1 MAYYDE
7 AQKKWIWEDQPKG
20 APDPMA
26 PGAAALP
33 SYFQRRQQEE
43 QQALLSQDE
52 KARKEFQS
60 KPARPLIA
68 KDPGQFVSEFGK
80 IVGNSAT
87 ALATDTVDL
96 GLGLVDVAR
105 AAAAPVTGD
114 DFRWNQVFDDSD
126 NPLTKWRR
134 QTFRMET
141 ELGQAASNLVR
152 IGTAFALFPKMAGR
166 ALLGGA
172 VKGAAV
178 AEDVGKVA
186 SKGRQIATSIG
197 RLLEP
202 MKPEAVTAAL
212 KTVRATELTSR
223 AGKRAGRIA
232 QGDEYLYATLRDYN
246 RAARG
251 ALKVNDAGKAEVLA
265 GTVDRWT
272 ALKVAAGKYTPNAD
286 KIKNFAQF
294 AAWDAFVAFN
304 VAGEGDYTMDET
316 FGDMLEDSNNPY
328 LRGIGRLTGTTAE
341 MGALEVKG
349 KQMLEGLVLGGIVE
363 SAFHYYRISRYV
375 NAFQK
380 ATPTERAAIISAF
393 EGEAENIGVGIS
405 KSMGETD
412 NIFSRAVP
420 VPKAKP
426 GPGVMTPQQ
435 PTNAELKAQFFAG
448 RSPTGQGLSSLG
460 QRLLPPANGS
470 TQEVAPVVSDGIKR
484 TLRVWEGPQQPVRF
498 NMGEEPERELRLREV
513 PEGPVRFNMGEEPKR
528 TLRVWEGPTKF
539 NMGEDVERELTSLP
553 DWEGE
558 YKSAFAID
566 AYIAARQALKGL
578 ADTASGVQGLFDSV
592 LGAAKNLIPKNRVS
606 SIEVL
611 QKIGVKLNDAGTQPV
626 ADAAL
631 TNFIQERGLKEGWI
645 QLDPDTF
652 TMSVRRDIASELD
665 AGDAAVRQADALDA
679 VAAALDEEAVVMR
692 SASSP
697 AAAPPEPVVPPSGP
711 VQEALGQ
718 AETRNVPQVVGD
730 QTPPGREV
738 GGSLVPLGQAKQPQL
753 PGAPEQA
760 ALPGAPE
767 RAALPGAPERMAL
780 PGAPERMALPGAPER
795 MALPQGPLFTPGLVD
810 EAMREAAQADALDAK
825 AQQEL
830 ARVLA
835 GPKDQLS
842 DEEAVRVAFGSGID
856 RLYVAPVVE
865 KLADRPG
872 FGVYGPDGELLKTFT
887 SQRGADAYVKKVVD
901 SERQGFVDRARAM
914 NAQAQPVEL
923 AMKYG
928 SPYLDSDVVGK
939 VKITSG
945 QARALQALFMS
956 EAAKP
961 VIDRVVGAV
970 WTPGMFRGIDD
981 LMTMEKGSR
990 MIEMSQSQMSQIV
1003 EAVTKAAASGEITTS
1018 QRTALNNMVQ
1028 RLQETAELLEPEAIA
1043 KRDVQNILD
1052 AIATLSKTGEFCG
1065 VV

>member
-7 AQKKWIWEDQPKG
+7 AQKKWIWEDESRGVPE
-20 APDPMA
+20 PMA

-33 SYFQRRQQEE
+33 SYFQRRQQDE
-43 QQALLSQDE
+43 QQALLAQDE
-52 KARKEFQS
+52 QARKGFQS

-68 KDPGQFVSEFGK
+68 KDLGQFGSEFGK
-80 IVGNSAT
+80 IVGNSVE

-105 AAAAPVTGD
+105 ATAAPVTGD
-114 DFRWNQVFDDSD
+114 DFKWNQVFEDSD

-134 QTFRMET
+134 QRYTMET

-152 IGTAFALFPKMAGR
+152 IGTSLLVFPKIVGR
-166 ALLGGA
+166 ALIGGA
-172 VKGAAV
+172 AKGAAV

-186 SKGRQIATSIG
+186 SKGRQVASAFG

-232 QGDEYLYATLRDYN
+232 QGDEYLYATLRDYS

-251 ALKVNDAGKAEVLA
+251 AVKVGDKGRVEVLA

-272 ALKVAAGKYTPNAD
+272 ALKVAAGKYTSNTE

-316 FGDMLEDSNNPY
+316 FGDMLEESNNPY
-328 LRGIGRLTGTTAE
+328 LRGIGRLTGTTPE

-349 KQMLEGLVLGGIVE
+349 KQMLEGLVLGGVIE
-363 SAFHYYRISRYV
+363 SAFHFYRISRYV

-405 KSMGETD
+405 KSMGEAD
-412 NIFSRAVP
+412 NVFSRAVP
-420 VPKAKP
+420 VPKAEP
-426 GPGVMTPQQ
+426 GPGIVTPQQ
-435 PTNAELKAQFFAG
+435 PTNADLKAQFLAG
-448 RSPTGQGLSSLG
+448 RPPVEPQPTTQLRQILSTLERMRLKGDPNEPPGAMVPASPAGQLVERAAPIGPVQEALGRMGSRGVLQAPGEQAAQPTNEDLKAAFRAAMKAAGRTDDADEEAYQQWLASNFGRELGGPLG
-460 QRLLPPANGS
+460 QAIPPGQLEAPDVFPARVSEQLSEVGKEASTTGGAPGSISRTGIEPVEVRVLGEPIVTPQTYREGFAQDALRTAKEAWKMRDLVYQEGAGGNLQQIYRDVKALAPTSRLL
-470 TQEVAPVVSDGIKR
+470 
-484 TLRVWEGPQQPVRF
+484 
-498 NMGEEPERELRLREV
+498 
-513 PEGPVRFNMGEEPKR
+513 
-528 TLRVWEGPTKF
+528 
-539 NMGEDVERELTSLP
+539 
-553 DWEGE
+553 
-558 YKSAFAID
+558 AID
-566 AYIAARQALKGL
+566 LMRQ
-578 ADTASGVQGLFDSV
+578 
-592 LGAAKNLIPKNRVS
+592 
-606 SIEVL
+606 
-611 QKIGVKLNDAGTQPV
+611 IGVRLNDAGMQNA
-626 ADAAL
+626 ADSMM

-645 QLDPDTF
+645 AIDPDTF
-652 TMSVRRDIASELD
+652 TMSVRQDIASDLD
-665 AGDAAVRQADALDA
+665 AGDAAVRQADALEASMVPGMEGVDLDP
-679 VAAALDEEAVVMR
+679 ALA
-692 SASSP
+692 
-697 AAAPPEPVVPPSGP
+697 
-711 VQEALGQ
+711 
-718 AETRNVPQVVGD
+718 
-730 QTPPGREV
+730 
-738 GGSLVPLGQAKQPQL
+738 
-753 PGAPEQA
+753 
-760 ALPGAPE
+760 
-767 RAALPGAPERMAL
+767 
-780 PGAPERMALPGAPER
+780 
-795 MALPQGPLFTPGLVD
+795 D

-830 ARVLA
+830 AKMLA

-842 DEEAVRVAFGSGID
+842 DEDAVRVAFGSDID

-865 KLADRPG
+865 KLPDRPG

-887 SQRGADAYVKKVVD
+887 SQRGADAYAKQVTA

-981 LMTMEKGSR
+981 LMTTQKGAR

-1003 EAVTKAAASGEITTS
+1003 EGVTKAVSAGEITPA
-1018 QRTALNNMVQ
+1018 QKTALNNMVQ
-1028 RLQETAELLEPEAIA
+1028 RLQETAELMEPEAIA

-1052 AIATLSKTGEFCG
+1052 AMATLSKVGEFCG

>member
-20 APDPMA
+20 TPDPMA

-52 KARKEFQS
+52 QARKEFQS

-68 KDPGQFVSEFGK
+68 KDLGQFGSEFAK
-80 IVGNSAT
+80 ILGNSVE
-87 ALATDTVDL
+87 ALGTDTVDL

-114 DFRWNQVFDDSD
+114 DFRWNQVFEDSD
-126 NPLTKWRR
+126 NPWTKWRR
-134 QTFRMET
+134 ERYRMET

-166 ALLGGA
+166 ALIGGA
-172 VKGAAV
+172 AKGAAV

-186 SKGRQIATSIG
+186 SKGRQIATAVG

-251 ALKVNDAGKAEVLA
+251 AAKVNDAGKAEVLA

-304 VAGEGDYTMDET
+304 IAGEGDYTMDET

-349 KQMLEGLVLGGIVE
+349 KQMLEGLVLGGVIE

-405 KSMGETD
+405 RSMGETD

-420 VPKAKP
+420 APKAKP
-426 GPGVMTPQQ
+426 GPGVITPGQ
-435 PTNAELKAQFFAG
+435 PTNAELKAQFLAG
-448 RSPTGQGLSSLG
+448 RPPVEPQPTTQLQQILSTLERMRLKGDPNEPPGAIVPAPSAGQLVERAAPIGPVQEALRRMGSRGVLQAPGEQAAQPTSEELRAAFNAAMEAAGRTDGGDEEAYQQWLVSNFGRELGGPLG
-460 QRLLPPANGS
+460 QAIPPGQLEAPDIFPVRVSEPAPGAGK
-470 TQEVAPVVSDGIKR
+470 EAPVTGGAPESIARTGI
-484 TLRVWEGPQQPVRF
+484 EPV
-498 NMGEEPERELRLREV
+498 EV
-513 PEGPVRFNMGEEPKR
+513 K
-528 TLRVWEGPTKF
+528 
-539 NMGEDVERELTSLP
+539 
-553 DWEGE
+553 
-558 YKSAFAID
+558 
-566 AYIAARQALKGL
+566 
-578 ADTASGVQGLFDSV
+578 V
-592 LGAAKNLIPKNRVS
+592 LGEPIVTPQTYRAGFAQDALRTAKEAWKMRDLVYREGAGGNLQQIYKDVKALAPTNRLS
-606 SIEVL
+606 AIEL
-611 QKIGVKLNDAGTQPV
+611 MNQIGVRLNDAGMQNA
-626 ADAAL
+626 ADSMM
-631 TNFIQERGLKEGWI
+631 TNFIQERGLREGWI
-645 QLDPDTF
+645 TIDPDTF
-652 TMSVRRDIASELD
+652 TMSVRQDIASDLD
-665 AGDAAVRQADALDA
+665 VGDAAVRQADALEASMVPGMEGVD
-679 VAAALDEEAVVMR
+679 LD
-692 SASSP
+692 
-697 AAAPPEPVVPPSGP
+697 PV
-711 VQEALGQ
+711 
-718 AETRNVPQVVGD
+718 
-730 QTPPGREV
+730 
-738 GGSLVPLGQAKQPQL
+738 
-753 PGAPEQA
+753 
-760 ALPGAPE
+760 
-767 RAALPGAPERMAL
+767 
-780 PGAPERMALPGAPER
+780 
-795 MALPQGPLFTPGLVD
+795 LVD

-825 AQQEL
+825 AGQEL

-887 SQRGADAYVKKVVD
+887 SQRGADAYVKKVVI

-961 VIDRVVGAV
+961 VIDRIVGAV

-1003 EAVTKAAASGEITTS
+1003 EGVTKAAASGEITTS